1 MWENDEARNS
11 KAGTTSLFGIRA
23 LSLFRHSSFVIRYL
37 VMAYLDQFLS
47 VIVKHGGS
55 DLHIGVGQPP
65 KMRMHGDIMPIRA
78 DPVTHEEATRMM
90 SEISGPHNWEIFE
103 QRGDLDFAY
112 EMDEAS
118 RFRSNYFKQSNG
130 YGAVFRLI
138 PTKIATL
145 EQLGIPLVVREFA
158 NFRGGLVL
166 VTGPTGSGKTTTQA
180 ALIDYINQN
189 FSKHVVTIEEPIEFV
204 HNNKRSTI
212 TQREVPGNSTSFAA
226 ALKAALREDT
236 DIVLV
241 GEMRDLETISLA
253 LTAAETGLLVFGTL
267 HTNNARKTV
276 DRMVDVF
283 PADRQP
289 QARAMLANSLRG
301 VVAQLL
307 LKRADRPGRIAV
319 NEILISNAAVAA
331 IIREGATQ
339 KLQDVIVSGR
349 AQGMQFMDDTIW
361 ALLEKGIVSPHE
373 AFMKAID
380 KGRFKPFLSA
390 EEEALANAAGAA
402 PEDEKRAR
410 GDFVKPTGA
419 RAANRAVR

>member
-1 MWENDEARNS
+1 
-11 KAGTTSLFGIRA
+11 
-23 LSLFRHSSFVIRYL
+23 
-37 VMAYLDQFLS
+37 MAYLDQFLS

-90 SEISGPHNWEIFE
+90 SEIAGPHNWEIFE

-118 RFRSNYFKQSNG
+118 RFRSNYFRQSNG

-158 NFRGGLVL
+158 NLRGGLVL

-204 HNNKRSTI
+204 HDNKRSTI

-226 ALKAALREDT
+226 ALKAALRQDT

-402 PEDEKRAR
+402 PDDEKRAR

-419 RAANRAVR
+419 RAAKRAVS

>member
-1 MWENDEARNS
+1 
-11 KAGTTSLFGIRA
+11 
-23 LSLFRHSSFVIRYL
+23 
-37 VMAYLDQFLS
+37 MAELDRFLS

-55 DLHIGVGQPP
+55 DLHIGEGQPP
-65 KMRMHGDIMPIRA
+65 KMRVHGDIMPIR
-78 DPVTHEEATRMM
+78 DEPISHEEATRML
-90 SEISGPHNWEIFE
+90 SEVCGPRNWEIFE

-130 YGAVFRLI
+130 YGAAFRLI

-145 EQLGIPLVVREFA
+145 EELGIPLVVKEFA
-158 NFRGGLVL
+158 NVRGGLVL
-166 VTGPTGSGKTTTQA
+166 ITGPTGSGKTTTQA
-180 ALIDYINQN
+180 ALIDHINQN
-189 FSKHVVTIEEPIEFV
+189 FAKHVVTIEEPIEFV
-204 HNNKRSTI
+204 HDNKQSTI
-212 TQREVPGNSTSFAA
+212 TQREVPENSSSFAA
-226 ALKAALREDT
+226 GLKAALREDA

-241 GEMRDLETISLA
+241 GEMRDLETVSLA

-339 KLQDVIVSGR
+339 KLQDVIVSGK
-349 AQGMQFMDDTIW
+349 AQGMQFMDDAIW
-361 ALLEKGIVSPHE
+361 ELLEKGIVSPHE

-380 KGRFKPFLSA
+380 KNRFKPFLA
-390 EEEALANAAGAA
+390 PEEEALAHAAGSVRD
-402 PEDEKRAR
+402 DEKRLP
-410 GDFVKPTGA
+410 GDFVKPIGAHARTGT
-419 RAANRAVR
+419 R

>member
-1 MWENDEARNS
+1 
-11 KAGTTSLFGIRA
+11 
-23 LSLFRHSSFVIRYL
+23 
-37 VMAYLDQFLS
+37 MAELDRFLS

-55 DLHIGVGQPP
+55 DLHIAEGQPP
-65 KMRMHGDIMPIRA
+65 KMRVHGDIMPIR
-78 DPVTHEEATRMM
+78 DEPISHEEATRML
-90 SEISGPHNWEIFE
+90 SEVCGSRNWEIFE

-118 RFRSNYFKQSNG
+118 RFRSNYFKQSDG
-130 YGAVFRLI
+130 YGAAFRLI

-145 EQLGIPLVVREFA
+145 EELGIPLVVKEFA
-158 NFRGGLVL
+158 NVRGGLVL
-166 VTGPTGSGKTTTQA
+166 ITGPTGSGKTTTQA
-180 ALIDYINQN
+180 ALIDHINQN
-189 FSKHVVTIEEPIEFV
+189 FAKHVVTIEEPIEFV
-204 HNNKRSTI
+204 HDNKQSTI
-212 TQREVPGNSTSFAA
+212 TQREVPENSSSFAA
-226 ALKAALREDT
+226 GLKAALREDA

-241 GEMRDLETISLA
+241 GEMRDLETVSLA

-283 PADRQP
+283 PADRQS

-319 NEILISNAAVAA
+319 NEILIANAAVAA

-339 KLQDVIVSGR
+339 KLQDVIVSGK
-349 AQGMQFMDDTIW
+349 AQGMQFMDDAIW
-361 ALLEKGIVSPHE
+361 ALFEKGIVSPHE

-380 KGRFKPFLSA
+380 KGRFKPLLSPEDA
-390 EEEALANAAGAA
+390 VLADAAGSVR
-402 PEDEKRAR
+402 EDEKQRLP
-410 GDFVKPTGA
+410 GNFVKPVAAHA
-419 RAANRAVR
+419 RTATR